1 MAPVLTMSTSKRRFA
16 CFLVLFTAFACPAF
30 AQGTDVVDL
39 DSAGSALSGISRA
52 AKMAGGLITMGFG
65 IWHFF
70 IPSEFGWY
78 DYLQDDPVELSRAVG
93 ASNFFL
99 SFSLSLIGATSV
111 AVPSLL
117 PDRGPANTAWLWANV
132 GLWTARSIYQAV
144 APQGTQVPGLAPSML
159 AGFVVTDLLFLF
171 SAVVNSLP

>member
-1 MAPVLTMSTSKRRFA
+1 MSRSDRRIATTLILLSALA
-16 CFLVLFTAFACPAF
+16 CSGF
-30 AQGTDVVDL
+30 AQGSDL
-39 DSAGSALSGISRA
+39 VNSDGANSTVLGISMA
-52 AKMAGGLITMGFG
+52 TEVAGGLITLGFG

-70 IPSEFGWY
+70 IPSMFGWY
-78 DYLQDDPVELSRAVG
+78 DYLQDDPVELSRGIG

-111 AVPSLL
+111 AFPTLF
-117 PDRGPANTAWLWANV
+117 PDSGPVHTAWLWANV

-144 APQGTQVPGLAPSML
+144 APQGSPVPGLAQSML
-159 AGFVVTDLLFLF
+159 AGFIVTDLLFIF

>member
-1 MAPVLTMSTSKRRFA
+1 VSSSKRRIA
-16 CFLVLFTAFACPAF
+16 SCLVLLAAIGCSAI
-30 AQGTDVVDL
+30 AQGADL
-39 DSAGSALSGISRA
+39 VNPDSTSSALEGIARA
-52 AKMAGGLITMGFG
+52 TEISGGLITLGFG

-70 IPSEFGWY
+70 IPSMFGWY
-78 DYLQDDPVELSRAVG
+78 DYLQDDPAELTRGVG

-111 AVPSLL
+111 ALPSLF
-117 PDRGPANTAWLWANV
+117 PDSGSANTAWLWANV

-144 APQGTQVPGLAPSML
+144 APQGSQVPGLAQSML
-159 AGFVVTDLLFLF
+159 AGFIVTDLLFIF

>member
-1 MAPVLTMSTSKRRFA
+1 MSRSKRRFA
-16 CFLVLFTAFACPAF
+16 SLLVLLAAFGCSAF
-30 AQGTDVVDL
+30 AQGSDVVDL
-39 DSAGSALSGISRA
+39 DSARSALSGISRA
-52 AKMAGGLITMGFG
+52 TEMAGGLITLGFG

-70 IPSEFGWY
+70 IPSMFGWY

-111 AVPSLL
+111 AFPSLF
-117 PDRGPANTAWLWANV
+117 PDSGPAHTAWLWANV

-144 APQGTQVPGLAPSML
+144 APQGTQVHGLAQSML
-159 AGFVVTDLLFLF
+159 AGFIVTDLLFIF

>member
-1 MAPVLTMSTSKRRFA
+1 MSKRRFVSLLVILAA
-16 CFLVLFTAFACPAF
+16 CGCPAF
-30 AQGTDVVDL
+30 AQGSDVVDL

-52 AKMAGGLITMGFG
+52 AEMAGGLITLGFG

-70 IPSEFGWY
+70 IPSMFGWY
-78 DYLQDDPVELSRAVG
+78 DYLSDDPVELTRAVG

-111 AVPSLL
+111 AIPSLF
-117 PDRGPANTAWLWANV
+117 PDSGPVNTAWLWANV
-132 GLWTARSIYQAV
+132 CLWTARSIYQAV
-144 APQGTQVPGLAPSML
+144 APQGSQVPGLAPSML
-159 AGFVVTDLLFLF
+159 AGFIVTDLLFLF